1 MRPIYSRKCRYFI
14 FAYSGIPC
22 IIYLCSFVIK
32 KLDGDVLEFVSTCD
46 QKYRKVSSNW
56 QKHNLFMFLNFKS
69 LYERVERRWIGNID
83 FNFSL
88 EICSAFYI
96 RLKELLSFWGWQSN
110 YNSCIIII
118 SFSCSISWLL
128 ILQTKPVLAPP
139 FSEQQIYTIM
149 PYTEQ
154 SNPIE

>member
-1 MRPIYSRKCRYFI
+1 MCGQFIVANVDISFSHILEYPVLFIYVVLLSRNLMAMFSSLSQLVIKNIGRWVQIDKSII
-14 FAYSGIPC
+14 F
-22 IIYLCSFVIK
+22 LCS
-32 KLDGDVLEFVSTCD
+32 
-46 QKYRKVSSNW
+46 
-56 QKHNLFMFLNFKS
+56 FKS